1 MLNPLHWPPRLL
13 FLLGFLACCGLLGYA
28 LYADHVLGLE
38 PCPLCIFQRV
48 AFILMGAVFL
58 TAAMHGPRGWGRGVY
73 AVFAALLGLTGAGIA
88 VRHVYLQSLPADLVP
103 ECGPGLAYMLEAFPV
118 GRMLD
123 MVFRGSGECA
133 EVDWTFLGLSMPTWT
148 LVWFVGLTLLALWA
162 GFRRRPDPNRLS

>member
-1 MLNPLHWPPRLL
+1 MLNPLLWPPRLL
-13 FLLGFLACCGLLGYA
+13 FLLGFLACVGLLGYA

-58 TAAMHGPRGWGRGVY
+58 TAALHGPSGWGRGVY
-73 AVFAALLGLTGAGIA
+73 GVFAAVFGLTGAGIA
-88 VRHVYLQSLPADLVP
+88 ARHVYLQSLPPDLVP
-103 ECGPGLAYMLEAFPV
+103 ECGPGLAYMLEAFPIS
-118 GRMLD
+118 RTLD

-148 LVWFVGLTLLALWA
+148 LLWFLGLSVLALWA
-162 GFRRRPDPNRLS
+162 GFARCRAAATA

>member
-1 MLNPLHWPPRLL
+1 MLNPLNWPSRLL

-38 PCPLCIFQRV
+38 PCPLCIFQRI

-73 AVFAALLGLTGAGIA
+73 AVFAAIFGLAGAAIA

-118 GRMLD
+118 GRTLD

-133 EVDWTFLGLSMPTWT
+133 EVDWTFLGLSMPAWT
-148 LVWFVGLTLLALWA
+148 LAWFLGLTALALCA
-162 GFRRRPDPNRLS
+162 GFYRRRVAA